1 MYDCEVEIRP
11 MGQAD
16 TAQSDPTLAQRLE
29 RVAGRPGEFAF
40 HRVEAVGGSEDFTEM
55 MRAVQSRGG
64 LATSLG
70 IGADAHG
77 TRRDTADRSCVLAP
91 HSATFDFDER
101 ALGIAV
107 RVLSRLVVDLGRRTE
122 AMERR
127 IGSVGI
133 GSSVPRAFGQMAAE
147 RGLDKRVETG
157 Y

>member
-107 RVLSRLVVDLGRRTE
+107 RVLSRLVVDL
-122 AMERR
+122 A
-127 IGSVGI
+127 I
-133 GSSVPRAFGQMAAE
+133 E
-147 RGLDKRVETG
+147 RGQG
-157 Y
+157 A